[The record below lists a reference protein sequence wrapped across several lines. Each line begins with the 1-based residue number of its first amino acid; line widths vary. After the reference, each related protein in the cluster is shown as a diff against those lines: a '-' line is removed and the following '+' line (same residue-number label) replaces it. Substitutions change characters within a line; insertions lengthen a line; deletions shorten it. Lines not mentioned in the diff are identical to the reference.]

1 MQDDNDARSH
11 HANGAGR
18 GAPGSERAGE
28 SDGRRPDDDD
38 LEMLATRELRRL
50 PAPRA
55 PQTLLPRVL
64 AAVDAWTRRP
74 WYMRAWFT
82 WPLGWQ
88 AASIAALALLAY
100 GVLNLPP
107 APPSV
112 VTAVSA
118 SRVLW
123 SALIEPLLPYILVVV
138 VLMCLACAAFGVAL
152 NYVLLERVEQR

>member
-1 MQDDNDARSH
+1 MQ
-11 HANGAGR
+11 
-18 GAPGSERAGE
+18 PG
-28 SDGRRPDDDD
+28 DFDD
-38 LEMLATRELRRL
+38 LEALATRQLRRL
-50 PAPRA
+50 PSPRA

-64 AAVDAWTRRP
+64 AAVDAWARRP

-88 AASIAALALLAY
+88 AASIAALALLIY
-100 GVLNLPP
+100 GGAHLPP

-118 SRVLW
+118 TRVLW
-123 SALIEPLLPYILVVV
+123 DALIQPLLPYILVVV